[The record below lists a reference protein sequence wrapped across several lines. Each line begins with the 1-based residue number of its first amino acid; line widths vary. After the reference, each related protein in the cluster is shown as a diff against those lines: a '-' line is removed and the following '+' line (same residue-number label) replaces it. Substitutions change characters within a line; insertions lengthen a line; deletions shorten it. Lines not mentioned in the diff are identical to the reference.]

1 MLKNIDRK
9 TTKTYVGFTN
19 NIDERLKKHNSN
31 RGAKSTKGY
40 KWIVIYKKRFINKN
54 EALSYEYSLKK
65 DKKERLKLLNEFIQS
80 KNKNSNNFT
89 L

>member
-19 NIDERLKKHNSN
+19 NIVERLKKHNSN
-31 RGAKSTKGY
+31 KGAKSTKGY

-65 DKKERLKLLNEFIQS
+65 DKISHKVSHNLLLPI
-80 KNKNSNNFT
+80 
-89 L
+89 